1 MDYALMIHTDED
13 VMVNASPED
22 VKEHVEA
29 FGAYMKDLTDRGI
42 LKAGEPLAPST
53 SATTIRVEGGDVLTT
68 DGPYA
73 ETKEALAGFF
83 IVSCADLDEAIDLAA
98 KMPAAPGS
106 SVEVRPVNEEL
117 RSAVAAAAGI
127 SG

>member
-1 MDYALMIHTDED
+1 LDYALMIHTDED
-13 VMVNASPED
+13 ALVNASPED
-22 VKEHVEA
+22 VQAHVAA
-29 FGAYMKDLTDRGI
+29 FAAYMKDLTERGV
-42 LKAGEPLAPST
+42 LKAGEPLAPT
-53 SATTIRVEGGDVLTT
+53 TTATTVRVEGGEVLAT

-83 IVSCADLDEAIDLAA
+83 IVACRDLDEAIDLAA

-117 RSAVAAAAGI
+117 RSAVQAAAGV
-127 SG
+127 GG